1 MQTCYTMY
9 FAMKVFKINHDI
21 IYNMSKVD
29 LLLNAINNVE
39 HNDIVNLKITFT
51 KINSD
56 KQIIIENLFN
66 NNEVENILNK
76 LQNYKLVDEL
86 PDLKYGSYIRWI
98 NIKNR
103 SNMKLTNGGLLCDI
117 KIKNSGIILTCKNRI
132 NKIFELNMG
141 NNIIFQKLSNAKS
154 RIQLK

>member
-1 MQTCYTMY
+1 
-9 FAMKVFKINHDI
+9 MKVFKINHDI
-21 IYNMSKVD
+21 IYNMSNVD

-56 KQIIIENLFN
+56 KQIIIANLFN

-141 NNIIFQKLSNAKS
+141 NNIIFQKLSNQELILLSAIDYINK
-154 RIQLK
+154 